1 MSFLDEVDSLK
12 QKAGIAN
19 PKLPIIVLLGAVLI
33 VIALVVLGTF
43 WNVVTTAHKDPSSV
57 NNDSGDIVISQSENN
72 EYADTNEAQSST
84 IFVHIAG
91 SVKNPGLYELPQGS
105 RVSDAVTAAGG
116 MSKDANTSSVN
127 LARQLTDG
135 EQIIVGST
143 EDAKTVLENGSSHS
157 SNSNE
162 GATQG
167 KININTASTEE
178 LMSLDGVGEATAD
191 KIIAYRQEHGSFSS
205 IEEIKEVSGIGEKKF
220 EAMKD
225 AITV

>member
-12 QKAGIAN
+12 QKAGIAK
-19 PKLPIIVLLGAVLI
+19 PKLPIIVLLGAILI
-33 VIALVVLGTF
+33 VIALVVFGTI
-43 WNVVTTAHKDPSSV
+43 WSLVTTAHEDPLST
-57 NNDSGDIVISQSENN
+57 NNDSGDIVVSQSENS
-72 EYADTNEAQSST
+72 EHTDTNEAQSST
-84 IFVHIAG
+84 LFVHIAG
-91 SVKNPGLYELPQGS
+91 SVNNPGLYELPQGS

-116 MSKDANTSSVN
+116 MSKDANSSSVN

-135 EQIIVGST
+135 EQIIVSST
-143 EDAKTVLENGSSHS
+143 EDNQTASENGTSPSP
-157 SNSNE
+157 NSVGGE
-162 GATQG
+162 TQG
-167 KININTASTEE
+167 KININTASAEE
-178 LMSLDGVGEATAD
+178 LMNLDGVGEATAD

>member
-19 PKLPIIVLLGAVLI
+19 PKLPIIAFLGAIVILI
-33 VIALVVLGTF
+33 VFVVLGTV
-43 WNVVTTAHKDPSSV
+43 WTSITMPQEDSSTGNNSDEIVV
-57 NNDSGDIVISQSENN
+57 SQSENSDS
-72 EYADTNEAQSST
+72 EGTNEANAST
-84 IFVHIAG
+84 LFVHIAG

-105 RVSDAVTAAGG
+105 RVSDAVSAAGG
-116 MSKDANTSSVN
+116 MSEDANTSSVN

-135 EQIIVGST
+135 EQIIVASNEDILAAT
-143 EDAKTVLENGSSHS
+143 ETGTSNGSPSGQVS
-157 SNSNE
+157 S
-162 GATQG
+162 QG
-167 KININTASTEE
+167 KVNINTASAEE
-178 LMSLDGVGEATAD
+178 LMTLDGVGEATAD
-191 KIIAYRQEHGSFSS
+191 KIIAYRQENGPFAR

>member
-19 PKLPIIVLLGAVLI
+19 PKLPIIAFLGAIVILI
-33 VIALVVLGTF
+33 VFVVLGTV
-43 WNVVTTAHKDPSSV
+43 WTSITMPQEDSSTGNNSDEIVV
-57 NNDSGDIVISQSENN
+57 SQSENSDS
-72 EYADTNEAQSST
+72 EGTNEANAST
-84 IFVHIAG
+84 LFVHIAG

-162 GATQG
+162 GATKG

-191 KIIAYRQEHGSFSS
+191 KIIAYRQENGSFSR

>member
-19 PKLPIIVLLGAVLI
+19 PKLPIIAFLGAILILI
-33 VIALVVLGTF
+33 VFVVLGTI
-43 WNVVTTAHKDPSSV
+43 WTSVTPPYKDSSV
-57 NNDSGDIVISQSENN
+57 GNNSDEMVVSQSENSDS
-72 EYADTNEAQSST
+72 EGANEANTST
-84 IFVHIAG
+84 LFVHIAG

-105 RVSDAVTAAGG
+105 RVSDAVSAAGG
-116 MSKDANTSSVN
+116 MSEDANTSSVN

-135 EQIIVGST
+135 EQIIVASNEDILAAT
-143 EDAKTVLENGSSHS
+143 ETGTSNGSPSGQVS
-157 SNSNE
+157 S
-162 GATQG
+162 QG
-167 KININTASTEE
+167 KVNINTASAEE
-178 LMSLDGVGEATAD
+178 LMTLDGVGEATAD
-191 KIIAYRQEHGSFSS
+191 KIIAYRQENGSFSR

>member
-19 PKLPIIVLLGAVLI
+19 PKLPIIAFLGAILILI
-33 VIALVVLGTF
+33 VFVVLGTI
-43 WNVVTTAHKDPSSV
+43 WTSVTTPYKDSSV
-57 NNDSGDIVISQSENN
+57 GNNSDEMVVSQSENSDS
-72 EYADTNEAQSST
+72 EGANEANTST
-84 IFVHIAG
+84 LFVHIAG

-105 RVSDAVTAAGG
+105 RVSDAVSAAGG
-116 MSKDANTSSVN
+116 MSEDANTSSVN

-135 EQIIVGST
+135 EQIIVASNEDILAAT
-143 EDAKTVLENGSSHS
+143 ETGTSNGSPSGQAS
-157 SNSNE
+157 S
-162 GATQG
+162 QG
-167 KININTASTEE
+167 KVNINTASAEE
-178 LMSLDGVGEATAD
+178 LMTLDGVGEATAD
-191 KIIAYRQEHGSFSS
+191 KIIAYRQENGPFAR

>member
-43 WNVVTTAHKDPSSV
+43 WNVVTAAHKDPSSV
-57 NNDSGDIVISQSENN
+57 NNDSGDIVVSQSENN

>member
-19 PKLPIIVLLGAVLI
+19 PKLPIIAFLGAILILI
-33 VIALVVLGTF
+33 VFVVLGTI
-43 WNVVTTAHKDPSSV
+43 WTSVTTPYKDSSV
-57 NNDSGDIVISQSENN
+57 GNNSDEMVVSQSENSDS
-72 EYADTNEAQSST
+72 EGANEANTST
-84 IFVHIAG
+84 LFVHIAG

-105 RVSDAVTAAGG
+105 RVSDAVSAAGG
-116 MSKDANTSSVN
+116 MSEDANTSSVN

-135 EQIIVGST
+135 EQIIVASNEDILAAT
-143 EDAKTVLENGSSHS
+143 ETGTSNGSPSGQVS
-157 SNSNE
+157 S
-162 GATQG
+162 QG
-167 KININTASTEE
+167 KVNINTASAEE
-178 LMSLDGVGEATAD
+178 LMTLDGVGEATAD
-191 KIIAYRQEHGSFSS
+191 KIIAYRQENGSFSR

>member
-19 PKLPIIVLLGAVLI
+19 PKLPIIAFLGAILILI
-33 VIALVVLGTF
+33 VFVVLGTI
-43 WNVVTTAHKDPSSV
+43 WTSVTTPYKDPSV
-57 NNDSGDIVISQSENN
+57 GNNSDEMVVSQSENSDS
-72 EYADTNEAQSST
+72 EGANEANTST
-84 IFVHIAG
+84 LFVHIAG

-105 RVSDAVTAAGG
+105 RVSDAVSAAGG
-116 MSKDANTSSVN
+116 MSEDANTSSVN

-135 EQIIVGST
+135 EQIIVASNEDILAAT
-143 EDAKTVLENGSSHS
+143 ETGTSNGSPSGQVS
-157 SNSNE
+157 S
-162 GATQG
+162 QG
-167 KININTASTEE
+167 KVNINTASAEE
-178 LMSLDGVGEATAD
+178 LMTLDGVGEATAD
-191 KIIAYRQEHGSFSS
+191 KIIAYRQENGSFSR

>member
-33 VIALVVLGTF
+33 VIALVVFGTI
-43 WNVVTTAHKDPSSV
+43 WSLVTTAQEDPSSK
-57 NNDSGDIVISQSENN
+57 NNDSSDIVVSQSDNSEHT
-72 EYADTNEAQSST
+72 DTNEAQSST
-84 IFVHIAG
+84 LFVHIAG
-91 SVKNPGLYELPQGS
+91 SVNNPGLYELPQGS

-135 EQIIVGST
+135 EQIIVSST
-143 EDAKTVLENGSSHS
+143 EDTQITSENGSSPS
-157 SNSNE
+157 LNSAE

>member
-33 VIALVVLGTF
+33 VIALVVFGTF
-43 WNVVTTAHKDPSSV
+43 WNVVTTAHKDPSFV
-57 NNDSGDIVISQSENN
+57 NNDSGDIVVSQSENS

-84 IFVHIAG
+84 LFVHIAG
-91 SVKNPGLYELPQGS
+91 SVNNPGLYELPQGS

-143 EDAKTVLENGSSHS
+143 EDTQTASENGSSHS
-157 SNSNE
+157 SNSSE
-162 GATQG
+162 GANQG
-167 KININTASTEE
+167 KININTASAEE